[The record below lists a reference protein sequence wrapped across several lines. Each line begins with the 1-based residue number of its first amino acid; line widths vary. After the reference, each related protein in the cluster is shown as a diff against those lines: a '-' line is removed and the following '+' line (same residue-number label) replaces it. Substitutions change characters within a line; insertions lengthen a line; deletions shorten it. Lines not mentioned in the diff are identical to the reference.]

1 MFKLL
6 DIKEYVNTRKEELAK
21 QVASMMQGP
30 PHLLIIQ
37 IGDKEESNRYVKGKV
52 KDCAEVGILTTVSKF
67 SENIAYYQLKKYVLK
82 IQDFYDGIIIQLP
95 TPFTKREIDE
105 LIPIDKD
112 VDGFINPNILSCT
125 PKGIIDYLD
134 FCKYDY
140 KGKDILIIN
149 RSEIVGKPLILPLL
163 DRDATVTI
171 AHSKTKNLDEKI
183 MRADLVVSAVGQANF
198 ITPGMVKPD
207 AIIIDVGINFDENG
221 KLVGDAAVP
230 GQSTP
235 VPGGVG
241 LLTRLAVLE
250 NIISLTTG
258 GNYYGSFS

>member
-6 DIKEYVNTRKEELAK
+6 DIKEYVSMRKEELAK
-21 QVASMMQGP
+21 QVASMTQGP

-37 IGDKEESNRYVKGKV
+37 IGDKEESNRYVKGKI
-52 KDCAEVGILTTVSKF
+52 KDCAEVGILTTLSKF
-67 SENIAYYQLKKYVLK
+67 SENIAYDQLKKYILK
-82 IQDFYDGIIIQLP
+82 VRDFYNGIIIQLP
-95 TPFTKREIDE
+95 VPFTKKEVDE
-105 LIPIDKD
+105 LIPINKD
-112 VDGFINPNILSCT
+112 VDGFVNSNILSCT

-134 FCKYDY
+134 YCGYDY

-149 RSEIVGKPLILPLL
+149 RSKIVGKPLILPLL
-163 DRDATVTI
+163 DRDATVTV

-183 MRADLVVSAVGQANF
+183 VRADLVVSAVGQANF

-250 NIISLTTG
+250 NIILLTTG
-258 GNYYGSFS
+258 GNCYGSFS

>member
-6 DIKEYVNTRKEELAK
+6 DIKEYVNMRKEELAK
-21 QVASMMQGP
+21 QVSAMMQGP

-37 IGDKEESNRYVKGKV
+37 IGDKEESNRYVKGKI
-52 KDCAEVGILTTVSKF
+52 KDCAEVGILTTLSKF
-67 SENIAYYQLKKYVLK
+67 SENIAYDQLKKYILK
-82 IQDFYDGIIIQLP
+82 VRDFYNGIIIQLP
-95 TPFTKREIDE
+95 VPFMKKEVDE
-105 LIPIDKD
+105 LIPIGKD
-112 VDGFINPNILSCT
+112 VDGFVNSNILSCT

-134 FCKYDY
+134 YCGYDY

-171 AHSKTKNLDEKI
+171 AHSKTENLDEKI
-183 MRADLVVSAVGQANF
+183 KRADLVISAVGQANF
-198 ITPGMVKPD
+198 ITSGMVKPD

-250 NIISLTTG
+250 NIILLTAG
-258 GNYYGSFS
+258 ENDYDYFS